1 MKKYRIYIS
10 GMLVGVEL
18 LTPEEVS
25 KINGS
30 EVTVVRVIN

>member
-1 MKKYRIYIS
+1 MKKYRVYVS
-10 GMLVGVEL
+10 GMFVGVEA

-30 EVTVVRVIN
+30 EITVVRM

>member
-1 MKKYRIYIS
+1 MKYRIYVS
-10 GMLVGVEL
+10 GMLVGVET

-30 EVTVVRVIN
+30 EITVVRM

>member
-1 MKKYRIYIS
+1 MKYRIYIS
-10 GMLVGVEL
+10 GMLVGVEI

-30 EVTVVRVIN
+30 EVTVVRVNK

>member
-1 MKKYRIYIS
+1 MKYRIYIS
-10 GMLVGVEL
+10 GMLVGVET

-30 EVTVVRVIN
+30 EVTVVKVNK

>member
-1 MKKYRIYIS
+1 MKYRIYIS
-10 GMLVGVEL
+10 GMLVGVKT

-30 EVTVVRVIN
+30 EITVVRM

>member
-1 MKKYRIYIS
+1 MKYRIYIS
-10 GMLVGVEL
+10 GMLVGVEI

-30 EVTVVRVIN
+30 EVTVVRLNK

>member
-1 MKKYRIYIS
+1 MKKYRVYVS
-10 GMLVGVEL
+10 GMLVGVEI

-30 EVTVVRVIN
+30 EVTIVRVNK

>member
-1 MKKYRIYIS
+1 MKYRIYIF
-10 GMLVGVEL
+10 GMLVGVDT

-30 EVTVVRVIN
+30 EVTVVRVNK

>member
-1 MKKYRIYIS
+1 MKYRIYIS
-10 GMLVGVEL
+10 GMFVGVET

-30 EVTVVRVIN
+30 EVTVVKVNK